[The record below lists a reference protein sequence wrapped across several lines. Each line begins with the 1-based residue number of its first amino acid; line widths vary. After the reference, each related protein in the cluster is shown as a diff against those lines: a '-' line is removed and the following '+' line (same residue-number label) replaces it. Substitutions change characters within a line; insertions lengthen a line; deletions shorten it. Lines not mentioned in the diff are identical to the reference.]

1 MGIYGENPNRRQS
14 RLRMSHRRRLRM
26 SHSHSAALGL
36 GITFAHTGTVGI
48 SMWSNN
54 SSLRASLEEMTP
66 RHSLS

>member
-1 MGIYGENPNRRQS
+1 
-14 RLRMSHRRRLRM
+14 MSHRRRLRM
-26 SHSHSAALGL
+26 SHSHSTALGL

-48 SMWSNN
+48 SVWSNN